1 MKKYIQYQWVVVMT
15 LLFSVG
21 VQAAADQFPLRAKF
35 PDVKTVSVEA
45 LNAEYDEFMVVDA
58 RSRFE
63 FDTIHV
69 SKAVRI
75 PISSKSFQNL
85 LARQIP
91 DKSAKI
97 AFYCNGYTCSKSYRA
112 AAAAT
117 KAGYHNAYAFDAGIF
132 EWTKAHPERSTL
144 LGDSP
149 ADPTQLIPKSDFKAH
164 LIDFEG
170 FKKKAAEK
178 GAMVIDVRDAAQR
191 RNSDGTK
198 NELPD
203 MPTLSKRDNL
213 KLNMDLLKRK
223 LNERK
228 FRGKHLLI
236 FDATGKQVKWLQYS
250 LEKNGYSNYHF
261 LKGGIY
267 SVTKVV
273 HK

>member
-1 MKKYIQYQWVVVMT
+1 MKGIDRLQWLVLVAM
-15 LLFSVG
+15 LFSGMVSASEG
-21 VQAAADQFPLRAKF
+21 EFPLREKF
-35 PDVKTVSVEA
+35 SDVKTVSVEA
-45 LNAEYDEFMVVDA
+45 LNAGYDEFVIVDA

-63 FDTIHV
+63 FDTIHI

-75 PISSKSFQNL
+75 PISSKSFQSL
-85 LARQIP
+85 LAKRVP
-91 DKSAKI
+91 DKEAKV

-117 KAGYHNAYAFDAGIF
+117 RAGYRNAYAFDAGIF
-132 EWTKAHPERSTL
+132 EWTKANPARSTL
-144 LGDSP
+144 LGESP
-149 ADPTQLIPKSDFKAH
+149 VDPEQLIPKSVFNDH
-164 LIDFEG
+164 LLDFEQ
-170 FKKKAAEK
+170 FKQKAAES
-178 GAMVIDVRDAAQR
+178 GAVVIDVRDAAQR

-203 MPTLSKRDNL
+203 MPNLSKRNDL

-228 FRGKHLLI
+228 YRGKQLLI